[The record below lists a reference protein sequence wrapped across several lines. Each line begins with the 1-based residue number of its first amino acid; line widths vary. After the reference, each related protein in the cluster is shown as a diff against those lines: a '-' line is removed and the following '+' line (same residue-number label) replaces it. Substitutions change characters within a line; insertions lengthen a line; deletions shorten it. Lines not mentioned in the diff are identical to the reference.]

1 MRREV
6 MAVPDTILIVDDDLA
21 TLWLLSTLLKHHGYE
36 VATTHLPAESLRMAE
51 AQPPDLVLLDVMMP
65 EIDGWEVCRRLREFT
80 NVPVI
85 FLTAKDTIPDVVKGL
100 EIGGDDYIVK
110 PFDNNELV
118 ARIKAHLRRFKAPP
132 AEELNFGKG
141 ELTIKLPSREVTAH
155 GKNVD
160 LTPTEFNLLTQLA
173 QNAGR
178 VLTRGELISQVWG
191 SENRAS
197 LESLKLYIYY
207 LRRKIERDPERPEFI
222 LTSRGVGYRFAS
234 K

>member
-1 MRREV
+1 MS
-6 MAVPDTILIVDDDLA
+6 DTILVVDDDLA
-21 TLWLLSTLLKHHGYE
+21 TLWLLSILLKHNGFE
-36 VATTHLPAESLRMAE
+36 VLTAHMPAESLRL
-51 AQPPDLVLLDVMMP
+51 AQEKAPDLVLLDVMMP
-65 EIDGWEVCRRLREFT
+65 DMDGWEVCRRLREFT
-80 NVPVI
+80 NVPVV

-110 PFDNNELV
+110 PFDNHELV
-118 ARIKAHLRRFKAPP
+118 ARLRAHLRRFKAESP
-132 AEELNFGKG
+132 AVQELSFGQG
-141 ELTIKLPSREVTAH
+141 ELKINLPAREVTAH
-155 GKNVD
+155 GKSVD
-160 LTPTEFNLLTQLA
+160 LTPTEYNLLTQLA

-191 SENRAS
+191 AENRAS

-222 LTSRGVGYRFAS
+222 LTSRGVGYRFAA

>member
-1 MRREV
+1 V
-6 MAVPDTILIVDDDLA
+6 ADTILVVDDDLS
-21 TLWLLSTLLKHHGYE
+21 TLWVLSTLLKHNGFE
-36 VATTHLPAESLRMAE
+36 VVTTHLPAEGLRLAE

-65 EIDGWEVCRRLREFT
+65 DIDGWEVCRRLRDFT
-80 NVPVI
+80 NVPII

-110 PFDNNELV
+110 PFDHQELI
-118 ARIKAHLRRFKAPP
+118 ARIKAHLRRFKLELVP
-132 AEELNFGKG
+132 AQ
-141 ELTIKLPSREVTAH
+141 ELTFGNGEIKIKLPSREVMAH

-191 SENRAS
+191 SESRAS

-207 LRRKIERDPERPEFI
+207 LRHKIERDPERPEFI

>member
-1 MRREV
+1 M
-6 MAVPDTILIVDDDLA
+6 PDTILVVDDDLA
-21 TLWLLSTLLKHHGYE
+21 TLWLLSTLLKHSGFE
-36 VATTHLPAESLRMAE
+36 VVTTNLPEESLRLAQ

-65 EIDGWEVCRRLREFT
+65 DIDGWEVCRRLREFT

-110 PFDNNELV
+110 PFDNHELV
-118 ARIKAHLRRFKAPP
+118 ARIRAHLRRLKADTAP
-132 AEELNFGKG
+132 AKELNFGNG
-141 ELTIKLPSREVTAH
+141 ELTINFPSREVTAH
-155 GKNVD
+155 GKAVD
-160 LTPTEFNLLTQLA
+160 LTPTEFTLLTQLA

-191 SENRAS
+191 EETRAS

-207 LRRKIERDPERPEFI
+207 LRRKIERDPEKPELI

>member
-1 MRREV
+1 M
-6 MAVPDTILIVDDDLA
+6 PDTILVVDDDLA
-21 TLWLLSTLLKHHGYE
+21 TLWLLSTLLKHSGFE
-36 VATTHLPAESLRMAE
+36 VVTTHNPAESLQL
-51 AQPPDLVLLDVMMP
+51 AQAQTPDLVLLDVMMP
-65 EIDGWEVCRRLREFT
+65 DLDGWEVCRRLREFT

-110 PFDNNELV
+110 PFDNHELV
-118 ARIKAHLRRFKAPP
+118 ARIKAHLRRYKSETPP
-132 AEELNFGKG
+132 AQELTFGKG
-141 ELTIKLPSREVTAH
+141 ELKINLPSREVTAH

-191 SENRAS
+191 AENRAS

-207 LRRKIERDPERPEFI
+207 LRRKIERDPERPEYI